1 MQEVAHVGA
10 LQQLVMR
17 TVSLTDWTPLNECRY
32 AALQTATKREKKKPM
47 WGYVAAASAAVSMKS
62 LTEARRRMLAVMAW
76 SNLIWCLLCVLWG
89 TCWNSLSTY
98 ESHTSVERGGIT
110 WHSVWAKKKKKEKK
124 EINNAL
130 PWFVHP
136 HEEMFYPLLAALLAV
151 DGNFCWTERETS
163 NCCGQMGLVTHPCFQ
178 PHLFPTYLADMI
190 THL

>member
-32 AALQTATKREKKKPM
+32 AALQTATKREKKKPT
-47 WGYVAAASAAVSMKS
+47 WGYGAAASAAVSMKS

-110 WHSVWAKKKKKEKK
+110 WHSVWEKK
-124 EINNAL
+124 RKRKKRNKQCIAL
-130 PWFVHP
+130 ICTPPWGDVLSPVSSSAGSRWKF
-136 HEEMFYPLLAALLAV
+136 LL
-151 DGNFCWTERETS
+151 DGKRN
-163 NCCGQMGLVTHPCFQ
+163 
-178 PHLFPTYLADMI
+178 I
-190 THL
+190 